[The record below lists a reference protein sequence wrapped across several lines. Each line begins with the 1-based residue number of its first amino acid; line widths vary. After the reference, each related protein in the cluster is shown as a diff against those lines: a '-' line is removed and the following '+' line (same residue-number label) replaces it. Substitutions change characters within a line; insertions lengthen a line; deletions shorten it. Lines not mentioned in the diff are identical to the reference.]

1 MHAVVDFILEL
12 DKLKRVT
19 RKTRP
24 VGLDRYENSAEHSWQ
39 IAMLAMSLAPH
50 AGVLDLDRVVFL
62 LLVHDIGEIDTGDTF
77 FFTDT
82 HSAQKVDER
91 AAVERIFGI
100 LPPPERARFLSLW
113 SEFEA
118 NETPE
123 ARFAHAI
130 DRAMPVILNL
140 ANEGGSWREN
150 GVSYEQ
156 VVARVGPPVEAGC
169 PALWAHLRGKLDEAK
184 ARGWYGR

>member
-1 MHAVVDFILEL
+1 MHAVVDFFLEL

-62 LLVHDIGEIDTGDTF
+62 LLVHDVGEIDTGDTF
-77 FFTDT
+77 FFSDS
-82 HSAQKVDER
+82 HSAQKRDER
-91 AAVERIFGI
+91 AAVERIFGM
-100 LPPPERARFLSLW
+100 LPSPERERFLSLW

-123 ARFAHAI
+123 ARFANAI